1 MFDERVARYM
11 QTMIEG
17 DLTYVR
23 EMSGQHD
30 HTHITHHHGESD
42 HIAYLER
49 PLLEAL
55 RAVEERLANRR

>member
-23 EMSGQHD
+23 EMSGQHH
-30 HTHITHHHGESD
+30 HTHTTHHHGESD

-55 RAVEERLANRR
+55 RVVEERLANRR